1 MKKTLLSVASSVA
14 FAAVVALVGCSAPTT
29 VNYDTIESIGAPKV
43 TAKTYA
49 GVVRL
54 TWNVVKGAQSYD
66 IYKDGE
72 RVSTMVP
79 TNSACEYIE
88 YATTSNNLVDGVKYT
103 YDVVAVPKGN
113 YAHAQQRGVYIK
125 ENQTTVEVKAKVPS
139 PEEFE
144 AEYKSYFD
152 KFASEKIEFKT
163 ELYTDTN
170 WKSRIVVTA
179 PTLPEFSYI
188 VKTYVDV
195 PTAFKPS
202 AVPST
207 VPAFTFTENKATN
220 IYSSHILGAG
230 DIKTSV
236 SVVPLSPLYQGVDFE
251 SNGLSVSKFT
261 PDKNTNKMYAWYV
274 PGSNGTKVHLEWKPA
289 QSKGVCYA
297 PAGYSVYGVD
307 ETGEYPEY
315 VKVEGEVK
323 VLNPYDIATN
333 EKGESYVVTETTY
346 YIEDTAVEQ
355 GDPKKK
361 YFITLCV
368 DGDYEDWWVGVG
380 GNYGFDWRDYAGAY
394 NLEFTASKFADGKT
408 VRVSFRP
415 VDKADS
421 TSMYT
426 VYRTNKNDDS
436 VEKIGEVK
444 AGTYTTI
451 SDGKVIEMVYYF
463 VDDTVDNTVDY
474 EYKLYRQ
481 FGSTITDI
489 AVETAYGTTATAR
502 GTIKLDRMAVDK
514 DLIYNDVF
522 ITITVEDPAD
532 SFILSRAKYN
542 GGIILESDY
551 TEVKVTNALW
561 YDYNT
566 DVFEPY
572 NNKYYVLDKNLADE
586 EYTYKVVF
594 SGKNKN
600 SSQETDTITDVGS
613 NSVSSPVYVSW
624 TGGSVVVE
632 DKYLKN
638 SETYTD
644 YKYEYKILAR
654 EVTVEGTLS
663 DTSCTVTMAQ
673 SGEIKPT
680 EVNYTLL
687 TSTDKYSY
695 HQYET
700 KPGSTYGDYIYY
712 TGYRNEAFGFD
723 ICDGYGYEAN
733 GKYHSFKDFDPN
745 VAYVHGADKY
755 SLTTSNGLSNVIVY
769 VTKTNKK
776 TGETAFNVATI
787 Y

>member
-54 TWNVVKGAQSYD
+54 TWNVVKGAQSYE

-72 RVSTMVP
+72 RVSSMAG
-79 TNSACEYIE
+79 SDCEYVE
-88 YATTSNNLVDGVKYT
+88 WATTDNNLVDGVKYT
-103 YDVVAVPKGN
+103 YDVVAVPKSN
-113 YAHAQQRGVYIK
+113 YAHTQKSVYIK

-163 ELYTDTN
+163 ERYTDASWN
-170 WKSRIVVTA
+170 QRIVVTA
-179 PTLPEFSYI
+179 PTLPEFKYV

-202 AVPST
+202 QVTYT
-207 VPAFTFTENKATN
+207 VPEFTFTENKATN

-236 SVVPLSPLYQGVDFE
+236 SVVPLSPLYQAAEFE
-251 SNGLSVSKFT
+251 SNGLSVSKLT
-261 PDKNTNKMYAWYV
+261 PDKNTTELNAWYV
-274 PGSNGTKVHLEWKPA
+274 SDSNGTKVHLEWKPA

-297 PAGYSVYGVD
+297 PAGYSVYSVD
-307 ETGEYPEY
+307 KTGEHPEY

-333 EKGESYVVTETTY
+333 AQGDSYVVTETTY
-346 YIEDTAVEQ
+346 YIEDTAVEK
-355 GDPKKK
+355 GDPKKR

-380 GNYGFDWRDYAGAY
+380 GNYEFGWLDYASAY
-394 NLEFTASKFADGKT
+394 DLEFTASRFADGKT

-451 SDGKVIEMVYYF
+451 SAGKVTETVYYF

-542 GGIILESDY
+542 GGIVLESDY

-561 YDYNT
+561 YDYDT
-566 DVFEPY
+566 DAFEPN

-600 SSQETDTITDVGS
+600 SSQVTKTITDVGS
-613 NSVSSPVYVSW
+613 NDVSSPVYVSW

-654 EVTVEGTLS
+654 TVTVEGTLS

-712 TGYRNEAFGFD
+712 TGYRNEAFDFD

-733 GKYHSFKDFDPN
+733 GKYHSFKDFEPN

>member
-54 TWNVVKGAQSYD
+54 TWNVVKGAESYD

-113 YAHAQQRGVYIK
+113 YAHAQQREVYIK

-380 GNYGFDWRDYAGAY
+380 GNYGFDWLDYAGAY

-451 SDGKVIEMVYYF
+451 SDGKVIETVYYF

-481 FGSTITDI
+481 FGSTIDDLGDATVYAYADADI
-489 AVETAYGTTATAR
+489 AGEGAGIEVT
-502 GTIKLDRMAVDK
+502 MMQVDK
-514 DLIYNDVF
+514 DAKINDAF
-522 ITITVEDPAD
+522 ITISNVKDTD
-532 SFILSRAKYN
+532 SFTLYRAKAN
-542 GGIILESDY
+542 GIIVDSDFK
-551 TEVKVTNALW
+551 EVKVASALW
-561 YDYNT
+561 GAT
-566 DVFEPY
+566 SGE
-572 NNKYYVLDKNLADE
+572 YYVLDKDLEDGK
-586 EYTYKVVF
+586 YIYKVVF
-594 SGKNKN
+594 TGTNKRP
-600 SSQETDTITDVGS
+600 SEISAKYTDVGVEITAES
-613 NSVSSPVYVSW
+613 DEVRSPVYVGW
-624 TGGSVVVE
+624 TGGKVVVE
-632 DKYLKN
+632 DFYRKN
-638 SETYTD
+638 SETFSDYT
-644 YKYEYKILAR
+644 YEYKILAKNTTVGKTDYD
-654 EVTVEGTLS
+654 ESFTASKVVGGSVPMKGTDYTQLFTTDSYDATETVGGKPVVVT
-663 DTSCTVTMAQ
+663 
-673 SGEIKPT
+673 
-680 EVNYTLL
+680 
-687 TSTDKYSY
+687 
-695 HQYET
+695 H
-700 KPGSTYGDYIYY
+700 YY
-712 TGYRNEAFGFD
+712 NSKFDGFD
-723 ICDGYGYEAN
+723 KGDDN
-733 GKYHSFKDFDPN
+733 N
-745 VAYVHGADKY
+745 AYVHGEVGYA
-755 SLTTSNGLSNVIVY
+755 LTTSNGLSQVIVY
-769 VTKTNKK
+769 VTKTNTK
-776 TGETAFNVATI
+776 TGKVNYGSKFIYYNGTI
-787 Y
+787 WDD